1 VVRDPLDEVDAVVEA
16 QLGGECAQVGEFG
29 AAADDVQLDEVAGP
43 FEALDD
49 EVGAFVLDEAA
60 VVEEAEVRAGVR
72 DARGFGEAVE
82 DTAVDGV
89 DELVFFAAGHAQG
102 VVGALAAGY

>member
-1 VVRDPLDEVDAVVEA
+1 MRAT
-16 QLGGECAQVGEFG
+16 
-29 AAADDVQLDEVAGP
+29 ADDVELDGVAGP
-43 FEALDD
+43 IEAFED
-49 EVGAFVLDEAA
+49 EVGALVLDEAA
-60 VVEEAEVRAGVR
+60 VVEEAEVFAGVR

-102 VVGALAAGY
+102 FVGALAAGY

>member
-1 VVRDPLDEVDAVVEA
+1 MRATT
-16 QLGGECAQVGEFG
+16 
-29 AAADDVQLDEVAGP
+29 DDVELDGVAGP
-43 FEALDD
+43 LEALED
-49 EVGAFVLDEAA
+49 EVCAFVLDEAA
-60 VVEEAEVRAGVR
+60 VVEEAEVLAGVR

-102 VVGALAAGY
+102 FVGALAAGY